1 MIRILRPKSA
11 ALLFLATVL
20 IFRPAIRAQT
30 VWSGLSYS
38 FTKVGFGSPTDPTNQ
53 DRITSNVWL
62 TRGNNQGLF
71 NANGETIYGPESP
84 AGTRWATDINN
95 PGKTIAATNWSNL
108 SFTDWVDAY
117 GGQGSMSLPANLLS
131 RNAVLY
137 LVADSTYLDIQFT
150 GWSQGGGG
158 GFSYNRAPAPPPLT
172 TGDYNHNGVVDA
184 ADYVVWRDTL
194 NQTASPA
201 GSGADGNSSGTI
213 DAGDFSFWRAHFG
226 NPAGSG
232 LGAANVPEP
241 TLLTLVTLGLTLVGF
256 MRRGRKASSS
266 ICLSARPHAS
276 ANHLAWGDER
286 RLGMRARLTG
296 KVCQIRPP
304 LGVFAAC

>member
-1 MIRILRPKSA
+1 MIRTLRPKSA
-11 ALLFLATVL
+11 ALLLLATAL
-20 IFRPAIRAQT
+20 IPSPATRAQT
-30 VWSGLSYS
+30 VWSGFTYS
-38 FTKVGFGSPTDPTNQ
+38 FTKAAFGSPSDPANQ

-71 NANGETIYGPESP
+71 NANGESVYSPESP

-117 GGQGSMSLPANLLS
+117 GGQGSMSLPAALQS

-137 LVADSTYLDIQFT
+137 LVANNTYLDIQFT

-158 GFSYNRAPAPPPLT
+158 GFSYDRAPAPPPPLT

-194 NQTASPA
+194 TQTASPV
-201 GSGADGNSSGTI
+201 GSGADGDASGTI
-213 DAGDFSFWRAHFG
+213 DAGDFNFWRANFS
-226 NPAGSG
+226 NPAGPG

-241 TLLTLVTLGLTLVGF
+241 SSMMLILVGIVAF
-256 MRRGRKASSS
+256 RST
-266 ICLSARPHAS
+266 ARS
-276 ANHLAWGDER
+276 QRSVL
-286 RLGMRARLTG
+286 
-296 KVCQIRPP
+296 
-304 LGVFAAC
+304 